1 MANEDTFEWL
11 KLIFRTR
18 AGPMEKG
25 GQNFL
30 TALGCNETTD
40 LEKGCLLWFAGDRHG
55 KGPLGA

>member
-1 MANEDTFEWL
+1 
-11 KLIFRTR
+11 
-18 AGPMEKG
+18 MEKG